1 MKRTLFTLLL
11 LSAIGFVSC
20 RKSGSEPDIKQFDQ
34 QQIQQYI
41 AANNIT
47 GMQGVPSSDTTG
59 IWYKIIDRGDTTRS
73 VDYPDEIAFV
83 YTLRSFDGKYI
94 AADTVLN
101 HFDGFLGH
109 VGPNGFMLA
118 IHNLLKYKGSKMR
131 VLIPS
136 HLAYGVNGFGT
147 GSSTITS
154 GRIAGNQCLDYT
166 VYMVSDQKA
175 GDDPAIKINE
185 QKVYDDLVI
194 KNYMSANS
202 LSGYLQTA
210 DGLYYKIL
218 KVGNPDSVI
227 NNNSS
232 VTCNFV
238 GKLMNN
244 TVFNDFSTTTTTFSD
259 LNNMPTG
266 LGFVEGL
273 KLIHGGGNIS
283 LLVPSRLAYG
293 ASSSGGVIPAN
304 ACLRFDLSNVVVT
317 NYY

>member
-73 VDYPDEIAFV
+73 VDYPDEIAVV

-131 VLIPS
+131 VLVPS
-136 HLAYGVNGFGT
+136 HLAYGVSGFGT

-175 GDDPAIKINE
+175 GDDPAIKIND

-202 LSGYLQTA
+202 LSGYSQTT

-232 VTCNFV
+232 VTLNYTA
-238 GKLMNN
+238 KLMNGTLVTDN
-244 TVFNDFSTTTTTFSD
+244 SVNTTTFSD
-259 LNNMPTG
+259 LNNMQSYVG
-266 LGFVEGL
+266 LIEGL
-273 KLIHGGGNIS
+273 KLIHGGGTIS
-283 LLVPSRLAYG
+283 LLVPSRLGFGTSASG
-293 ASSSGGVIPAN
+293 AVPAN

>member
-1 MKRTLFTLLL
+1 MKQTLFTLLL

-20 RKSGSEPDIKQFDQ
+20 RKSGSEPDIKQYDQ

-47 GMQGVPSSDTTG
+47 GMQSVPSSDTTG

-73 VDYPDEIAFV
+73 ADYPDEIAFV
-83 YTLRSFDGKYI
+83 YTLRSFDGKFI

-109 VGPNGFMLA
+109 AAPNGFMLA
-118 IHNLLKYKGSKMR
+118 IHNLLKYRGSKMR

-136 HLAYGVNGFGT
+136 HLAYGVSGV
-147 GSSTITS
+147 GSGSKTITS

-166 VYMVSDQKA
+166 VYMISDQKA
-175 GDDPAIKINE
+175 GDDPNIKIN
-185 QKVYDDLVI
+185 QQAAYDDLVI

-218 KVGNPDSVI
+218 KQGNPDSVI
-227 NNNSS
+227 SNNSS
-232 VTCNFV
+232 VTCNYV

-244 TVFNDFSTTTTTFSD
+244 TVFDDHSTTILTFPD
-259 LNNMPTG
+259 LVGGTSP
-266 LGFVEGL
+266 GFAEGL

-293 ASSSGGVIPAN
+293 AVAQGSIPAN
-304 ACLRFDLSNVVVT
+304 ACLRFDISNVVVT

>member
-1 MKRTLFTLLL
+1 MKPTLFTLLL

-20 RKSGSEPDIKQFDQ
+20 RKSGSQPDIKQFDQ

-47 GMQGVPSSDTTG
+47 GMQSVPSSDTTG

-73 VDYPDEIAFV
+73 VDYPDEIALI

-109 VGPNGFMLA
+109 LAPNGFMLA
-118 IHNLLKYKGSKMR
+118 IHNLLKYKGSKIR
-131 VLIPS
+131 VLVPS
-136 HLAYGVNGFGT
+136 HLAYGVTGFGQ
-147 GSSTITS
+147 GSSTITT

-166 VYMVSDQKA
+166 AYMVSDQKA
-175 GDDPAIKINE
+175 GDDPAIKIND

-218 KVGNPDSVI
+218 KQGNPDSVI
-227 NNNSS
+227 NNSSS
-232 VTCNFV
+232 VTLNYT
-238 GKLMNN
+238 GKLMNGTIVDDHSTN
-244 TVFNDFSTTTTTFSD
+244 TGTFSD
-259 LNNMPTG
+259 LAGGTWAV
-266 LGFVEGL
+266 GFIEGL

-283 LLVPSRLAYG
+283 LLVPSRLGYG
-293 ASSSGGVIPAN
+293 TSASGAVPAN
-304 ACLRFDLSNVVVT
+304 ACLRFDFSNVVVT